1 MKKSSDVSWSRF
13 VNYIV
18 VIIFICLLI
27 TENISW
33 IRFVAVRDTY
43 WLHKKQAWWFYDW
56 RISMR
61 KDSSNM
67 IPKLKYCFLCYKRFS
82 GEYEL
87 SIVFRF
93 ALTNK
98 ATEYL
103 TRKKLGSRN
112 F

>member
-43 WLHKKQAWWFYDW
+43 WLQIKQAWWFYD
-56 RISMR
+56 
-61 KDSSNM
+61 
-67 IPKLKYCFLCYKRFS
+67 
-82 GEYEL
+82 
-87 SIVFRF
+87 
-93 ALTNK
+93 
-98 ATEYL
+98 
-103 TRKKLGSRN
+103 
-112 F
+112 

>member
-1 MKKSSDVSWSRF
+1 
-13 VNYIV
+13 
-18 VIIFICLLI
+18 
-27 TENISW
+27 
-33 IRFVAVRDTY
+33 
-43 WLHKKQAWWFYDW
+43 
-56 RISMR
+56 
-61 KDSSNM
+61 M

-98 ATEYL
+98 PTEYL